1 MSLHLD
7 EAQHALAGPGI
18 KLDLVFLTHQTHL
31 VAVNLDPRV
40 GRNLLSEVVNWLTCQ
55 KIHYITIGPRPHV
68 FILKKQSLHTDQKIS
83 RVCVIRLFKLGSG
96 CISSWAI
103 RRSRGMRTY

>member
-7 EAQHALAGPGI
+7 EAQHAVAGPGI

-31 VAVNLDPRV
+31 VAVNLDPRI
-40 GRNLLSEVVNWLTCQ
+40 GWNLLSEVVNWLTCQ

-68 FILKKQSLHTDQKIS
+68 FIFKKTIITYRSKNIKSLCDQTLQTWQWVHLIMGHTSK
-83 RVCVIRLFKLGSG
+83 
-96 CISSWAI
+96 
-103 RRSRGMRTY
+103 